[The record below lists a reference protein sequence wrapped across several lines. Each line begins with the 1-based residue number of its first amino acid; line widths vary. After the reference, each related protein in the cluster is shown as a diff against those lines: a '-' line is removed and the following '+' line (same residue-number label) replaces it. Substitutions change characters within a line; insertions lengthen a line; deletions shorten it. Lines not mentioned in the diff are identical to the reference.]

1 VTGTVG
7 KNLTVTPTVT
17 GVSGTAVY
25 SLFSGTLP
33 PGLSLNPST
42 GAITGVPSGTPGNV
56 AVVIEVTDTYGN
68 ERTGVS
74 IQLLAATAPAVPV
87 PTLSLSTLA
96 LLSMLMLLLA
106 GWHWRRGH

>member
-7 KNLTVTPTVT
+7 ENLTVTPTVT
-17 GVSGTAVY
+17 GISGTAVY

-42 GAITGVPSGTPGNV
+42 GAITGVPTGTPGNA
-56 AVVIEVTDTYGN
+56 AVVIEVTDTYGT
-68 ERTGVS
+68 ERAGVV
-74 IQLLAATAPAVPV
+74 IELLAAVPV
-87 PTLSLSTLA
+87 PTLSLPTLA
-96 LLSMLMLLLA
+96 LLLVLMLLLT